1 MVPLSTGIV
10 PTVFRVAKH
19 ANRRIPKLR
28 FTKLR
33 DIGWHV
39 SYRDATSG
47 MPRKHRF
54 GMVAEAEARRLYQRW
69 LVAHLGGEALPPIRP
84 VAAAPDNGL
93 ENEGVNRT
101 VVPGSILHVAT
112 GLLNFERSRA
122 RLDGQARARG
132 TIAGD
137 VYRDRTKHVRDFL
150 KFLNGRHEPGIVS
163 RMRISELDMQDV
175 EAFNRHLVD
184 AGYSASQVA
193 KRLQVVK
200 AIIDRA
206 GRPEHGSQMLR
217 WNWDSRDVVHGK
229 PPTKR
234 DLPTLEQLDA
244 VLKASDLRERAMV
257 WMGIGLGFGQLDLGS
272 VRVGQID
279 GEGYDLRR
287 GKTAIERFGK
297 TPPLVWAYIQAYLK
311 ENPRADGELMFVT
324 RRGLSLVHERGD
336 SVQQWW
342 HKLRKSLNESKDTLG
357 GFYILRHL
365 GATVFG
371 SNPGCSIAEMRRWLG
386 HAASSRVADVYMRPV
401 PPENRKVVEWVRK
414 RLSSTKL
421 D

>member
-1 MVPLSTGIV
+1 
-10 PTVFRVAKH
+10 VAKH

-47 MPRKHRF
+47 MPRRHRF
-54 GMVAEAEARRLYQRW
+54 GMVLEADARRLYQRW
-69 LVAHLGGEALPPIRP
+69 LIAHLGGEALPVPTAKRP
-84 VAAAPDNGL
+84 VAESGGDVL

-122 RLDGQARARG
+122 RLNGEARARG

-137 VYRDRTKHVRDFL
+137 VYRDRKTHVRDFL
-150 KFLNGRHEPGIVS
+150 KFLNARHEPGIVG
-163 RMRISELDMQDV
+163 RMRLSDLGMQDV

-206 GRPEHGSQMLR
+206 GRPEHGSQLLK
-217 WNWDSRDVVHGK
+217 WNWDSRDVMHGK

-234 DLPTLEQLDA
+234 DLPTLEQLKA
-244 VLKASDLRERAMV
+244 VLKASDLRERTMV
-257 WMGIGLGFGQLDLGS
+257 WMGIGLGFGQLDLAS
-272 VRVGQID
+272 IRVGQID
-279 GEGYDLRR
+279 REGYDLRR
-287 GKTAIERFGK
+287 GKTAC
-297 TPPLVWAYIQAYLK
+297 
-311 ENPRADGELMFVT
+311 
-324 RRGLSLVHERGD
+324 SD
-336 SVQQWW
+336 S
-342 HKLRKSLNESKDTLG
+342 
-357 GFYILRHL
+357 
-365 GATVFG
+365 A
-371 SNPGCSIAEMRRWLG
+371 
-386 HAASSRVADVYMRPV
+386 
-401 PPENRKVVEWVRK
+401 
-414 RLSSTKL
+414 
-421 D
+421 